1 MDYYRGRYI
10 ETNFDVLM
18 EAAKAELKERYGTW
32 KRWSRKACFGLHGYF
47 KPASMDVYGLKA
59 HLFLQFHN

>member
-18 EAAKAELKERYGTW
+18 EAAKAEL
-32 KRWSRKACFGLHGYF
+32 
-47 KPASMDVYGLKA
+47 MDSAGKSAV
-59 HLFLQFHN
+59 